1 MLFSTSVL
9 LFFLFLTYALF
20 LLASRK
26 SDARQV
32 RLDRRIAEALKDT
45 TRTVDE
51 AIQISREDL
60 MGNNAT
66 LNRVLSS
73 LNIATKLEKMITQAD
88 SQITVSRLLG
98 FSFLAGV
105 LAGLAAYTVVNAV
118 FAFGIFF
125 LAAAVP
131 FFHVANKRRK
141 RMLKFNSQLP
151 DTLDL
156 LSRSL
161 AVGHA
166 FTEALHQVSSEM
178 PDPIATEFRVTFEEQ
193 KLGLSTKVALDR
205 LVDRVPLPDLQLCV
219 VAIHI
224 QRETGVNL
232 AEILERVAHTIRARF
247 KLMEDFR
254 TMTTSSR
261 ASAWILCGLPFA
273 LVFLLTT
280 INPEYMKRLI
290 YDPRGHVVIGVA
302 VVLRATQGK
311 PMGISVFQKSKPP
324 SLPLVV

>member
-1 MLFSTSVL
+1 MLTTIVL
-9 LFFLFLTYALF
+9 LFFLFLAYALF

-26 SDARQV
+26 SDARQA
-32 RLDRRIAEALKDT
+32 RLDQRVAEALRDT
-45 TRTVDE
+45 TRTADE

-66 LNRVLSS
+66 LNRVLTS
-73 LNIATKLEKMITQAD
+73 LNVAKKLETMIAQAD
-88 SQITVSRLLG
+88 SQITVSRLLA
-98 FSFLAGV
+98 FSLVIGV
-105 LAGLAAYTVVNAV
+105 IAALTAYTVVNGI

-125 LAAAVP
+125 LAAAIP
-131 FFHVANKRRK
+131 FLHIAIKRKK
-141 RMLKFNSQLP
+141 RLQKFNAQLP

-161 AVGHA
+161 SVGHA

-178 PDPIATEFRVTFEEQ
+178 PDPIATEFRIAFEEQ

-205 LVDRVPLPDLQLCV
+205 LTERVPLADLRLCI

-224 QRETGVNL
+224 QRETGGNL
-232 AEILERVAHTIRARF
+232 AEILERVAQTIRDRF

-273 LVFLLTT
+273 LVFLLTS
-280 INPEYMKRLI
+280 INPDYMSKLL
-290 YDPRGHVVIGVA
+290 YDPRGHIVIAVA
-302 VVLRATQGK
+302 IVLQI
-311 PMGISVFQKSKPP
+311 MGMLLIRKILAIKV
-324 SLPLVV
+324 